1 MNSVDVMVLAL
12 LAVSALLGFSRGLV
26 REALGI
32 GAWVGAAWGAIQLYP
47 VAQPYARRMIGN
59 PDIAD
64 PAAYAA
70 GFVALLIVLSL
81 IANLAGRIIRFS
93 VLGGLDRTLGILFGF
108 ARGAA
113 LLVAAYIVAGLLVP
127 PDNWPAAVQHA
138 QALPIVYEGASWA
151 TSVLPH
157 DYRPR
162 LAEPPA
168 ARETAAEDLLQANP
182 LGRATGRAPA
192 AGQSPQTNFASH
204 FKDENASLSNETS
217 QNGILH

>member
-1 MNSVDVMVLAL
+1 MNFVDVMVLAL
-12 LAVSALLGFSRGLV
+12 VGVSALLGFSRGLV

-32 GAWVGAAWGAIQLYP
+32 GAWVGAAWGAIELYP

-64 PAAYAA
+64 PAAYVA

-81 IANLAGRIIRFS
+81 VANLAGRLIRVS
-93 VLGGLDRTLGILFGF
+93 VLGGLDRTLGILFGL

-113 LLVAAYIVAGLLVP
+113 LVIAAYIVGGLVLP
-127 PDNWPAAVQHA
+127 PENWPEAVQHA
-138 QALPIVYEGASWA
+138 QALPIVYEGAGWA
-151 TSVLPH
+151 TSILPAT
-157 DYRPR
+157 YRPR
-162 LAEPPA
+162 VAEPPA

-182 LGRATGRAPA
+182 SGRATGARPTDF
-192 AGQSPQTNFASH
+192 GSH
-204 FKDENASLSNETS
+204 FKDENAVRPGETS